1 LYPHSKFGQYGLAP
15 CFIKFLQLDPH
26 TQNDFVFP
34 LFLCPGPTTKNA
46 ELCFKTFHEEI
57 NSLRNGLRVST
68 GQGVDDWEVFYLDM
82 ALCTG
87 DYRWMPGLTCHRQ
100 LPSKHPCHH
109 CDVTFVK
116 AFYKPPKRGKEQ
128 KQDKGPVFNQPYRWL
143 SPIHPLLRQPLELA
157 NGILS
162 DSEIEIDA
170 QAEEDDS
177 DSEDNEDENQ
187 EEAQHQD
194 QDPRDPGSE
203 ESESDESKR
212 EESESDDDSDDDSD
226 IEEERDEYNNGLVPN
241 HDLQSDENQ
250 SSDEEQNDED
260 PHLLPPPKKT
270 TNAIIFARGEKIE
283 QLVGNKRQK
292 TN

>member
-1 LYPHSKFGQYGLAP
+1 
-15 CFIKFLQLDPH
+15 
-26 TQNDFVFP
+26 
-34 LFLCPGPTTKNA
+34 
-46 ELCFKTFHEEI
+46 
-57 NSLRNGLRVST
+57 
-68 GQGVDDWEVFYLDM
+68 
-82 ALCTG
+82 
-87 DYRWMPGLTCHRQ
+87 MPGLTCHRQ
-100 LPSKHPCHH
+100 L
-109 CDVTFVK
+109 VVGNYLQNIRAITVM
-116 AFYKPPKRGKEQ
+116 
-128 KQDKGPVFNQPYRWL
+128 WL
-143 SPIHPLLRQPLELA
+143 SLKRFTSLRKGEKNKSRTRRRCLTSRIVGCLLLRRQLLELA
-157 NGILS
+157 NGTLS

-177 DSEDNEDENQ
+177 DSEDNEDESQ

-194 QDPRDPGSE
+194 QDPQDQGSE

-212 EESESDDDSDDDSD
+212 EESESDDDSDDDDSD
-226 IEEERDEYNNGLVPN
+226 IEEERDEYNNGFVPH

-292 TN
+292 TNWSTNLKAK